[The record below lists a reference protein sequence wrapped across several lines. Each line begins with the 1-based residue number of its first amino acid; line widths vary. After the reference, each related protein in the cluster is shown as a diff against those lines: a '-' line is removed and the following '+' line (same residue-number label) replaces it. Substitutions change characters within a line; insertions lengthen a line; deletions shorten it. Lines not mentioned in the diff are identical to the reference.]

1 MKREDVE
8 AGGGENLVRYRK
20 EPSGCPVC
28 GKVTRVGAVPGTQL
42 TFFYG
47 KPESSTHC
55 TRGRGWGRRFRVEW
69 ILGCPEPRGPV
80 TRCSGHLL
88 SCCRGGSPVKELSLV
103 SAQLG
108 FSADAAKVRMLH
120 LQCPEPGACGGG
132 GWTF

>member
-28 GKVTRVGAVPGTQL
+28 GKVTRVGAGPGTQL

-47 KPESSTHC
+47 KLQSSTQC
-55 TRGRGWGRRFRVEW
+55 TWGRGWGRFRVEW
-69 ILGCPEPRGPV
+69 ILGCPEPQGPL

-88 SCCRGGSPVKELSLV
+88 SCRRGGSPVKELSLV

-108 FSADAAKVRMLH
+108 FSADAAIVRML
-120 LQCPEPGACGGG
+120 QCREPGACGGG

>member
-120 LQCPEPGACGGG
+120 LQFPEPGVCGGG